1 MVAAKVEEKIEDAIR
16 LYDDV
21 NIDAIISMHALW
33 TVLLSLKIRE
43 WQFKE
48 DSIKSMI
55 QVQIENL
62 IEICSVNGF
71 KNSEEGTFGKNR
83 PMF

>member
-1 MVAAKVEEKIEDAIR
+1 
-16 LYDDV
+16 
-21 NIDAIISMHALW
+21 
-33 TVLLSLKIRE
+33 
-43 WQFKE
+43 
-48 DSIKSMI
+48 MI